1 MLSSTFSEDW
11 TPFSENDDSIL
22 EPGALVRSS
31 PPSNVELPPLKTYSS
46 VSWARMS
53 CPVGIVGSKDGCL
66 VPFGEMA
73 WSCFNSASVT
83 YCKTCDGA
91 AIQIDREIPKI

>member
-11 TPFSENDDSIL
+11 APFSENDDSIL

-31 PPSNVELPPLKTYSS
+31 KVELPPLKTYSS

-53 CPVGIVGSKDGCL
+53 CRVGIVGSKDGCL

-73 WSCFNSASVT
+73 RSCFNSASVT
-83 YCKTCDGA
+83 YRKTCDGA